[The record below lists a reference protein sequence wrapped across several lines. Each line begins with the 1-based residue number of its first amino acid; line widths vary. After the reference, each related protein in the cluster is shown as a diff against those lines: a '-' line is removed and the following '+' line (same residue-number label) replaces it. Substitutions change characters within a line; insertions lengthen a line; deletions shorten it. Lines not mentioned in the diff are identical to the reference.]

1 MKVFVTR
8 KIPDAGIQLLKKHC
22 TVEISPHN
30 RTLTKKELQNGIKNK
45 DGLLCLLNDKIDH
58 EILTTEPQLK
68 AIANYAVGYDNI
80 DIQAATKL
88 GIPICNTP
96 GVLTDTTA
104 ELAWSLVFTV
114 SRRTIEADTFTRQGK
129 FKGWEPLLM
138 LGRDVTKKTLGIIG
152 AGRIGT
158 AMALKS
164 QGFQMNVLYYD
175 SQPNQI
181 LESTLDAKKVPLEEL
196 LKKSDIISIH
206 LPLNNQT
213 HHLISDKE
221 LQTMKETAI
230 LINTARGPIIEEQ
243 SLIKALKEHWIF
255 GAGLDVY
262 EHEPTIHHELLEQNN
277 VVVLPHIGSATYD
290 TRSQMA
296 IMAAQNLLDGMQG
309 KQPQNCIN
317 PQIFK

>member
-45 DGLLCLLNDKIDH
+45 DGLLCLLNDKIDN
-58 EILTTEPQLK
+58 EILTTEPRLK

-80 DIQAATKL
+80 DIKAASKR

-104 ELAWSLVFTV
+104 ELAWALVFSV
-114 SRRTIEADTFTRQGK
+114 SRRTIEADTFTRKRK

-138 LGRDVTKKTLGIIG
+138 LGQDVTKKTLGLIG

-175 SQPNQI
+175 SQPNTV
-181 LESTLDAKKVPLEEL
+181 LESTLNAKKVPLETL
-196 LKKSDIISIH
+196 LKNSDIISIH
-206 LPLNNQT
+206 LPLNKQT
-213 HHLISDKE
+213 HHLITERE
-221 LQTMKETAI
+221 LQTMKDTAI
-230 LINTARGPIIEEQ
+230 IINTARGPIIDEQ
-243 SLIKALKEHWIF
+243 SLIKALKEKWIF

-262 EHEPTIHHELLEQNN
+262 EHEPTIHPELLEQDN

-296 IMAAQNLLDGMQG
+296 IMAAQNLLEGMQG
-309 KQPQNCIN
+309 KQPINCVN
-317 PQIFK
+317 PEIF

>member
-45 DGLLCLLNDKIDH
+45 DGLLCLLNDKIDN
-58 EILTTEPQLK
+58 EILTTEPRLK

-80 DIQAATKL
+80 DIKAASKR

-104 ELAWSLVFTV
+104 ELAWALVFSV
-114 SRRTIEADTFTRQGK
+114 SRRTIEADTFTRKRK

-138 LGRDVTKKTLGIIG
+138 LGQDVTKKTLGLIG

-175 SQPNQI
+175 SQPNTV
-181 LESTLDAKKVPLEEL
+181 LESTLNAKKVPLETL
-196 LKKSDIISIH
+196 LKNSDIISIH
-206 LPLNNQT
+206 LPLNKQT
-213 HHLISDKE
+213 HHLITEKE
-221 LQTMKETAI
+221 LQTMKDTAI
-230 LINTARGPIIEEQ
+230 IINTARGPIIDEQ
-243 SLIKALKEHWIF
+243 SLIKALKEKWIF

-262 EHEPTIHHELLEQNN
+262 EHEPTIHPELLEQDN

-296 IMAAQNLLDGMQG
+296 IMAAQNLLEGMQG
-309 KQPQNCIN
+309 KQPINCVN
-317 PQIFK
+317 PEIF

>member
-30 RTLTKKELQNGIKNK
+30 RTLTKQELQNGIKNK

-58 EILTTEPQLK
+58 EILTTEPRLK

-80 DIQAATKL
+80 DIKTASKL

-104 ELAWSLVFTV
+104 ELAWALVFSV
-114 SRRTIEADTFTRQGK
+114 SRRTIEADTFTRHGK

-164 QGFQMNVLYYD
+164 QGFQMNILYYD
-175 SQPNQI
+175 SQPNTV
-181 LESTLDAKKVPLEEL
+181 LESTLNAKKVTLEFL
-196 LKKSDIISIH
+196 LKESDFISIH
-206 LPLNNQT
+206 LPLNNDT
-213 HHLISDKE
+213 HHLIGDKE

-230 LINTARGPIIEEQ
+230 LINTARGPIIDEQ
-243 SLIKALKEHWIF
+243 SLIKALKEKWIF

-262 EHEPTIHHELLEQNN
+262 EHEPTIHPVLLEQNN

-309 KQPQNCIN
+309 KQPKNCIN
-317 PQIFK
+317 PEIFK